1 MSYMTHL
8 PHTTYMT
15 HMTHKLSYAF
25 AAVRGLRYQGK
36 VSAAFTACKA
46 NCNASELD
54 SAS

>member
-1 MSYMTHL
+1 MSYTPHL
-8 PHTTYMT
+8 PHTTYMPP
-15 HMTHKLSYAF
+15 MTHKLSYAF

-46 NCNASELD
+46 SRNASELD